1 MYKRRGEKYS
11 ADAEIREAFSVFDR
25 DSSGYIT
32 GKEILCVLSL
42 VFAFEGGITDI
53 LGWLATREVMENLGE
68 TVTLAEVQEMVRAAD
83 TDGDGRI
90 SFAVRDFLMS

>member
-32 GKEILCVLSL
+32 GKEILCVLFL
-42 VFAFEGGITDI
+42 VFPFEGGD
-53 LGWLATREVMENLGE
+53 
-68 TVTLAEVQEMVRAAD
+68 D
-83 TDGDGRI
+83 
-90 SFAVRDFLMS
+90 

>member
-1 MYKRRGEKYS
+1 M
-11 ADAEIREAFSVFDR
+11 
-25 DSSGYIT
+25 
-32 GKEILCVLSL
+32 
-42 VFAFEGGITDI
+42 TDI

-90 SFAVRDFLMS
+90 SFAVRDCLMS